1 MERKLFSNS
10 TLKWLAIIAMF
21 IDHFAVIILKNAV
34 IMEAPYSLFTDS
46 QFAVLVSCYEA
57 GRAIGRLALPIFA
70 FLLVEGFLHTRNL
83 KKYLVR
89 LFIFALISEI
99 PYDLAFGTSAID
111 FSQQNVFFTLFLAL
125 AVISL
130 SRKLP
135 GKIWLLPLA
144 ALAALAG
151 YYLKLDGSYYG
162 VWMVTI
168 FYMLKDKTLLK
179 CLSVLALQLIICLI
193 FNEPV
198 LTLSSLFATLP
209 LIAIYLYNGR
219 RGQNLKYFFYIFYPA
234 HLLLLVIIAKFII
247 IPFYTV

>member
-10 TLKWLAIIAMF
+10 HLKWLAIIAMF
-21 IDHFAVIILKNAV
+21 IDHFVSIILKNTI
-34 IMEAPYSLFTDS
+34 IMEAPYSAFTDS
-46 QFAVLVSCYEA
+46 QFSALLSCFEV
-57 GRAIGRLALPIFA
+57 GHAIGRLAMPIFA

-111 FSQQNVFFTLFLAL
+111 FTQQNVFFTLFLAL

-135 GKIWLLPLA
+135 GKLWLLPLA

-179 CLSVLALQLIICLI
+179 CLSVLALQLIINLI
-193 FNEPV
+193 FKESI
-198 LTLSSLFATLP
+198 LTLSSLFAALP
-209 LIAIYLYNGR
+209 LIAIYFYNGK
-219 RGQNLKYFFYIFYPA
+219 RGQNLKYFFYVFYPA
-234 HLLLLVIIAKFII
+234 HLLLLVMIAKFVIT
-247 IPFYTV
+247 PFYSG